1 MNSAAPSSLFQDC
14 PRQGGHFLAGFP
26 RGSGG
31 REDAYSIRG
40 YKSSGR
46 RGGAR
51 KTPFSDA
58 GRLLGSGRTP
68 GGEGATGA
76 ASRGRFRGGAREG
89 PGGVFRE
96 AQNFCLADAF
106 PCTTKA
112 AGLESDQICRKQN
125 TTDPLISGPHERSPR
140 RHPLPS
146 ETKEHA
152 ARPPRRR
159 PGGFRLPPIRCKNCA
174 KFLRLLC
181 RPNNMSP
188 LASHLFSVRPPF
200 ARRTT
205 VEEDDDGRTDDGRR
219 RSADGEKE
227 L

>member
-1 MNSAAPSSLFQDC
+1 MRRPGDDF
-14 PRQGGHFLAGFP
+14 GAGL
-26 RGSGG
+26 
-31 REDAYSIRG
+31 
-40 YKSSGR
+40 R
-46 RGGAR
+46 RV
-51 KTPFSDA
+51 
-58 GRLLGSGRTP
+58 
-68 GGEGATGA
+68 
-76 ASRGRFRGGAREG
+76 
-89 PGGVFRE
+89 PGGVFQK
-96 AQNFCLADAF
+96 QNFCLADAF
-106 PCTTKA
+106 PCTTKV

-125 TTDPLISGPHERSPR
+125 ATDPLISGPHERSPR
-140 RHPLPS
+140 RQPLPS

-205 VEEDDDGRTDDGRR
+205 VEEDDDGRTADDGTAAVQMVKKSSKGKSARGRPVIRAEERR
-219 RSADGEKE
+219 TGGRVLQE
-227 L
+227 